1 MLLSDYVDEET
12 HFGSESYVRRD
23 VTAQCRDQRD
33 PFPTRRPLKR
43 LMILML
49 LALSAA
55 PAYGEWVMVN
65 TNVEAGQTV
74 YFDPD
79 TIHRKG
85 NLVQMWALYD
95 HKMAQSTAGDTFL
108 SRKVQNEYDCVQEMR
123 RMVSVTEFSGNMA
136 SGKVVH
142 MTSSLFSTPKWI
154 PARAGLGERLLKV
167 ACGQK

>member
-1 MLLSDYVDEET
+1 
-12 HFGSESYVRRD
+12 
-23 VTAQCRDQRD
+23 
-33 PFPTRRPLKR
+33 
-43 LMILML
+43 
-49 LALSAA
+49 
-55 PAYGEWVMVN
+55 
-65 TNVEAGQTV
+65 
-74 YFDPD
+74 
-79 TIHRKG
+79 
-85 NLVQMWALYD
+85 MWSLYD